1 MSGTHKIGVFDSGL
15 GGLLITKAIRD
26 YLPDYDIVYLGDTLN
41 VPYGNRSTDAVYA
54 HSVAAI
60 RYLFEQQDCTLVIM
74 ACNTANA
81 SALRKM
87 QQEFLTRHYPDRR
100 ILGVVVPTLE
110 EAHEMRHKR
119 IGLLATHTMVMSNVY
134 EEELHKIDPDIELFS
149 QSCPLLV
156 PLIEND
162 GMKWIEPILDEYVQ
176 PLIRAN
182 VQSIILG
189 CTHYPLLKNH
199 IKKAL
204 NGADI
209 KLISQDEIVPAK
221 LMDYLHRHPE
231 IDDNLSKSK
240 NTKLLVTDM
249 TTAYQKTA
257 SQIYGEDVCL
267 QKVSVAGGEQ

>member
-100 ILGVVVPTLE
+100 ILGVVVP
-110 EAHEMRHKR
+110 
-119 IGLLATHTMVMSNVY
+119 Y
-134 EEELHKIDPDIELFS
+134 
-149 QSCPLLV
+149 
-156 PLIEND
+156 
-162 GMKWIEPILDEYVQ
+162 
-176 PLIRAN
+176 
-182 VQSIILG
+182 
-189 CTHYPLLKNH
+189 
-199 IKKAL
+199 
-204 NGADI
+204 NG
-209 KLISQDEIVPAK
+209 
-221 LMDYLHRHPE
+221 
-231 IDDNLSKSK
+231 
-240 NTKLLVTDM
+240 
-249 TTAYQKTA
+249 
-257 SQIYGEDVCL
+257 DV
-267 QKVSVAGGEQ
+267 